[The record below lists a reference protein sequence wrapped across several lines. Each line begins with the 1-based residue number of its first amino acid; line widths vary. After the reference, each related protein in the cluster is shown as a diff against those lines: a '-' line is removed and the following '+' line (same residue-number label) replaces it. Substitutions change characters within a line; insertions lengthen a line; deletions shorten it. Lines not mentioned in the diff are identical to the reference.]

1 MNIYV
6 KHPHL
11 LSSCNIFS
19 CKYCPNSFDIT
30 GIMFLFS
37 YNFLQAEGTFD
48 ISLFRLSY
56 VLGATMKDDACIF
69 GQHGN
74 EILYFYFY

>member
-1 MNIYV
+1 
-6 KHPHL
+6 
-11 LSSCNIFS
+11 
-19 CKYCPNSFDIT
+19 
-30 GIMFLFS
+30 MFLFL
-37 YNFLQAEGTFD
+37 YNLLQAEGSFD
-48 ISLFRLSY
+48 ISLFRLTY